1 MFFLFYFIACRYHIQ
16 IQTTPAPA
24 SVIINDMKYTSKPQ
38 KGGLSDNTLEIQ
50 FRKIPFQKVFVQVKF
65 RGYRTLEQNL
75 KLKRQRLFFHR
86 LNKYHFVLISEHDG
100 AGSWSPEAPLKKP

>member
-1 MFFLFYFIACRYHIQ
+1 MFFLFYFISCRYHIQ

-24 SVIINDMKYTSKPQ
+24 SVVINDMKYTSKPQ
-38 KGGLSDNTLEIQ
+38 KGDLSDNTLDIR
-50 FRKIPFQKVFVQVKF
+50 FRKLPLKKVYIQVQARDYRHLEQKV
-65 RGYRTLEQNL
+65 

-86 LNKYHFVLISEHDG
+86 QNKYHFVLIAEHDG